1 MSSAVIVVPDSG
13 TSHLVTS
20 HAMFRFALLGLF
32 WLVFATAPISA
43 QSPPAMSPVGALAF
57 SPDGSRLA
65 VARGTSVT
73 LFTTADW
80 KHDRTLEGA
89 EFRVNAVAWRADG
102 AKLAAAEGEPGV
114 AGAARVWS
122 FGPGGIPAGDPQLLE
137 GQDDSLYGV
146 AFLADGR
153 QLATC
158 GYDKRVQLWDVESGK
173 PAASLVHHTA
183 AVFGLA
189 ATKDGKFLATA
200 SADSTVKVWSASEG
214 KRLATFTES
223 TKGLAGIAMLP
234 GDKELVAVGEDRMLR
249 VWSWSG
255 TAGKLV
261 RSAFAH
267 EGAILAI
274 AVSPDG
280 SILYTSA
287 EDGQVKAWDSV
298 TLRELHDYPNFPDWP
313 QALAVSPDGNWLAV
327 GRFDGRVT
335 ILKAREGG
343 PGRELA
349 SATPLNAGRG
359 APWWVA
365 ALLSQADAAAGD
377 NKAEKKDDKPA
388 EKKVEPP
395 KPLRLDNV
403 TPKLVVRGTK
413 VTLTF
418 TGQSLWNADGLQVDS
433 SDSGTLLDAK
443 SVTLL
448 PGDEKKPN
456 ERQGTLEIPSEF
468 IAGRPI
474 RFRWQSPRG
483 GTDAKSI
490 HVLAFPEV
498 PEKEPNDTFAAAP
511 TVTLPATLRGTI
523 IKRGDVDEWKVDGK
537 RGEEVSLHLLAA
549 GLGSALS
556 PVVSVRDASGKILLS
571 TRRQMDGEIAAGF
584 RMPDDGPY
592 TIRVEDRSF
601 TGGGNH
607 FYALHIGKFPVVTDS
622 FPRGFQT
629 HHKRSLEHGPLTVRG
644 FNLGGEAVPGE
655 SKMVAP
661 DQPSSQTIDVVT
673 SGDRR
678 HDAPVRTPNGP
689 SLNRV
694 RYVVTTSPELV
705 EAESFPNAPSPPN
718 NDTPQTAVSLTIPC
732 AFNGRISAP
741 APATPGADVD
751 CVSFEA
757 TKGQKLTLE
766 VEAGRFGSTL
776 DSQLEILDDSG
787 APLVRSTLRCVAE
800 TLTVLRDHD
809 SKVPGIRL
817 QAWDDFRPNEFLLLG
832 GEVVR
837 IRVLPLGPDEDVKFF
852 ERDGRRL
859 GWLGTTPQAHALS
872 SAAYKVE
879 VHPPGTNFPPTG
891 MPVVPLH
898 WRNDDGGAE
907 FLGDSRILFDV
918 PRDGRYYA
926 RIGDARG
933 TGGDSHFYRLVVRE
947 RQEGFKVSINPEHP
961 NLPVGDTLPVN
972 VTVDRLD
979 GFSGPVELSVDGLPT
994 GVTAILPLVSAHMH
1008 TTTIGLRAEADLPP
1022 ETLGK
1027 VHTLRFQ
1034 ARGVSSSGQIV
1045 EARADCAVPMSVAA
1059 NDANADTTRMSG
1071 LVNDRPHA
1079 LAFLPPPDLVTK
1091 LEPAFVEMVPGQ
1103 ETRFTATIERRN
1115 GLDKRIPVDVLG
1127 LPHGLRVLDVGLNGV
1142 LVNENETSRSFVVV
1156 CDEWAPE
1163 GDHVFFAAGRIE
1175 SKGNERHGS
1184 GPAVIRVMGR

>member
-1 MSSAVIVVPDSG
+1 
-13 TSHLVTS
+13 
-20 HAMFRFALLGLF
+20 MFRFALLGLSCLAF
-32 WLVFATAPISA
+32 TAASNSA
-43 QSPPAMSPVGALAF
+43 HVSAAMPPVGALAF
-57 SPDGSRLA
+57 SPDSSRLA
-65 VARGTSVT
+65 VARGTAVA

-80 KHDRTLEGA
+80 KLDRTLAGA

-102 AKLAAAEGEPGV
+102 TKLVAVEGEPGV
-114 AGAARVWS
+114 AGAVRVWS
-122 FGPGGIPAGDPQLLE
+122 FGPGGVPAGDPQLLE

-146 AFLADGR
+146 AFLAEGR

-158 GYDKRVQLWDVESGK
+158 GYDKRVQLWDVDTGK
-173 PAASLVHHTA
+173 PTTPLVHHTA

-200 SADSTVKVWSASEG
+200 SADSTVKVWSVAEG

-255 TAGKLV
+255 SAGKLV

-267 EGAILAI
+267 EGAILAV
-274 AVSPDG
+274 AVAPDG
-280 SILYTSA
+280 SILYTAA
-287 EDGQVKAWDSV
+287 EDGQVKAWDRI

-327 GRFDGRVT
+327 GRFDGGVT
-335 ILKAREGG
+335 VLKAREGG
-343 PGRELA
+343 AGRELA
-349 SATPLNAGRG
+349 SVTAVNAKSG
-359 APWWVA
+359 APWWIS
-365 ALLSQADAAAGD
+365 ALLSQADAGTGASQAAKQD
-377 NKAEKKDDKPA
+377 EKAPEKKI
-388 EKKVEPP
+388 EPP

-403 TPKLVVRGTK
+403 TPKLVVRGTR

-418 TGQSLWNADGLQVDS
+418 TGQSLWNAEGLQVDS
-433 SDSGTLLDAK
+433 SESGTVLDSK

-456 ERQGTLEIPSEF
+456 ERQGTLEIPAEF
-468 IAGRPI
+468 VAGRPI
-474 RFRWQSPRG
+474 KFRWQSASG

-511 TVTLPATLRGTI
+511 VVTFPATLRGTI
-523 IKRGDVDEWKVDGK
+523 IKRGDVDDWKLNGK
-537 RGEEVSLHLLAA
+537 RGEEISIHLLAA

-556 PVVSVRDASGKILLS
+556 PVVSVRDASGKVLVS
-571 TRRQMDGEIAAGF
+571 TRRQIDGEIAAGF
-584 RMPDDGPY
+584 RVPENGPY
-592 TIRVEDRSF
+592 VIRVEDRSF

-607 FYALHIGKFPVVTDS
+607 FYALHVGKFPVVTDS

-629 HHKRSLEHGPLTVRG
+629 RQSGDLEKSMLSVRG
-644 FNLGGEAVPGE
+644 FNLGGEIATDASRIAEQV
-655 SKMVAP
+655 
-661 DQPSSQTIDVVT
+661 QPSTRTIEVDA
-673 SGDRR
+673 SGKHR
-678 HDAPVRTPNGP
+678 HDAPVITSSGP

-694 RYVVTTSPELV
+694 RYVVTTSPEVV
-705 EAESFPNAPSPPN
+705 ENDPTPDAPSPPS
-718 NDTPQTAVSLTIPC
+718 NDTPQTAIALSIPS

-741 APATPGADVD
+741 APATSGADVD

-757 TKGQKLTLE
+757 TQGQHLTLE
-766 VEAGRFGSTL
+766 VEAGRFGSLL

-787 APLVRSTLRCVAE
+787 LPLVRSTLRCVAE

-879 VHPPGTNFPPTG
+879 VHPPGTSFPPTG

-918 PRDGRYYA
+918 PRDGRYFA
-926 RIGDARG
+926 RISDARG

-947 RQEGFKVSINPEHP
+947 RQEGFKVTLNPEHF

-979 GFSGPVELSVDGLPT
+979 GFSGPVELRVNGLPP

-1008 TTTIGLRAEADLPP
+1008 ATTIGLRAEANLPP

-1027 VHTLRFQ
+1027 IHPLRFQ
-1034 ARGVSSSGQIV
+1034 ARGVSSSGQLV
-1045 EARADCAVPMSVAA
+1045 EAQADCVVPLQLGAI
-1059 NDANADTTRMSG
+1059 DAPQDATRLPG
-1071 LVNDRPHA
+1071 VVDGQPPHA
-1079 LAFLPPPDLVTK
+1079 LAFYPSPDLVTR

-1127 LPHGLRVLDVGLNGV
+1127 CRTASACS
-1142 LVNENETSRSFVVV
+1142 TSASTACSSTRTRHRGPSSSS
-1156 CDEWAPE
+1156 ATSGPPK
-1163 GDHVFFAAGRIE
+1163 GSRFFAAGRIE
-1175 SKGNERHGS
+1175 SRGNERHGS
-1184 GPAVIRVMGR
+1184 GPAVIRVKGQ